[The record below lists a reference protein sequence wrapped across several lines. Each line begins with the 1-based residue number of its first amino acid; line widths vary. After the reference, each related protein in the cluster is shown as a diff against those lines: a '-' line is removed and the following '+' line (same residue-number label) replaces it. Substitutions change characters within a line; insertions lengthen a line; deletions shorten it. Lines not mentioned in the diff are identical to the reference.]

1 MDAQGWSCSLR
12 LIPPAQG
19 CASPPTTGDKKM
31 KVNDLIKLI
40 STGGKRIEIAVR
52 DSERMFL
59 GTVPV
64 QKIKILALL
73 RRQKKIFGKE
83 LDISIVMA
91 TTYAESDT
99 IIIK

>member
-1 MDAQGWSCSLR
+1 
-12 LIPPAQG
+12 
-19 CASPPTTGDKKM
+19 M

-64 QKIKILALL
+64 QKTKIIATL
-73 RRQKKIFGKE
+73 RRNKKIFGQG
-83 LDISIVMA
+83 LDISIMMA
-91 TTYAESDT
+91 SEFEDNDT
-99 IIIK
+99 IIIR

>member
-1 MDAQGWSCSLR
+1 
-12 LIPPAQG
+12 
-19 CASPPTTGDKKM
+19 M

-52 DSERMFL
+52 DSERMFQ

-73 RRQKKIFGKE
+73 RKQKKIFGKE
-83 LDISIVMA
+83 LDISILMA
-91 TTYAESDT
+91 TTYDRSDT